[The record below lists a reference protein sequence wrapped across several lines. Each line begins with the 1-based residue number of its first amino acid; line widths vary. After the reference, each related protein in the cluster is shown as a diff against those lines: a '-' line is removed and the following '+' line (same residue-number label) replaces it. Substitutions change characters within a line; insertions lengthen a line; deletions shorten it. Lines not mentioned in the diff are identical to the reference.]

1 MTQFT
6 VTFLEGTMDD
16 KKLLALARKNAA
28 KSAEIEKK
36 RKKKTYDATLDVTRP
51 EEPPEDSEADAIFRE
66 MKKREF

>member
-1 MTQFT
+1 
-6 VTFLEGTMDD
+6 VILSEETMDD
-16 KKLLALARKNAA
+16 KKLIALARKNAA

-51 EEPPEDSEADAIFRE
+51 EEPPDDSEADAIFRE